1 MSFVLALGKLIIFLA
16 QVAILVCLVT
26 YESIDKLVAG

>member
-16 QVAILVCLVT
+16 HVAILVCLVT